1 MNKPIVQGFGVL
13 SLLLVSWGGQAGAQ
27 GLSPYGPYG
36 PNTNRTPQGGYPATV
51 APSPMIPR
59 AAAAGPVGMARPVQ
73 TVAARAYQ
81 EPSPS
86 MPTPTPADTG
96 AAGGGTTGGGAPGAR

>member
-1 MNKPIVQGFGVL
+1 MNKPIVQGFGL
-13 SLLLVSWGGQAGAQ
+13 LGLLLVSWGGPAGAQ

-36 PNTNRTPQGGYPATV
+36 PNTNRTPQGSYPATV

-59 AAAAGPVGMARPVQ
+59 AASPGGMARPVR
-73 TVAARAYQ
+73 TAAALAYQ

-86 MPTPTPADTG
+86 MPTPTPA
-96 AAGGGTTGGGAPGAR
+96 APGAPGELTEPPSPNPEE